1 MIELFEQN
9 IERNING
16 VVKVEQV
23 NDIDILHQ
31 ELSEFVVTSELKKHF
46 KTFYMNYN
54 NSLDVRTDKM
64 GVWISGFFGSGKSHF
79 LKMLSYLLE
88 NNEVQGKKA
97 VDYFANKDLD
107 DMTYADIKRAASVPT
122 ETILFNIDT
131 KSAQETKLK
140 ESGIVDVFLKVFNE
154 KLGYSS
160 EFPNFADIERY
171 FDSIGKYEEY
181 KNSVCSKLDLTWDKA
196 VAKLGFKKDVFIQ
209 SYIEITG
216 QSEQSAKELFANA
229 TERRAFITPEN
240 FAKMIKEYL
249 DSKGPK
255 NRLIFLVD
263 EIGQFISDNTNLMLN
278 LQTVVENLG
287 SYCNGRAWVMVTS
300 QVLVKCL
307 EELQYANLYTKDSA
321 VVQEEETTQDTQI
334 MPTIVDKVVETQ
346 PDGAEVADEPQEL
359 QEKHFVFEE
368 NQTGIT
374 YDKLFGPIFK
384 GAKQITIIDPY
395 IRNFFQTLNLMELIE
410 VVEKNKS
417 EADEVIIN
425 LTTSMDEFN
434 DQSQTKNLETIR
446 EACFPMGIN
455 FTFTYDSKIHARSI
469 TTDTGWKVLLD
480 RGLDIYQNCE
490 RKDAFQFTTRMQKYR
505 PCKRFEITYL
515 KDI

>member
-1 MIELFEQN
+1 MKLRELFEQD

-171 FDSIGKYEEY
+171 FDSIGKYDEY
-181 KNSVCSKLDLTWDKA
+181 KN
-196 VAKLGFKKDVFIQ
+196 
-209 SYIEITG
+209 
-216 QSEQSAKELFANA
+216 LF
-229 TERRAFITPEN
+229 
-240 FAKMIKEYL
+240 
-249 DSKGPK
+249 
-255 NRLIFLVD
+255 
-263 EIGQFISDNTNLMLN
+263 
-278 LQTVVENLG
+278 
-287 SYCNGRAWVMVTS
+287 
-300 QVLVKCL
+300 
-307 EELQYANLYTKDSA
+307 
-321 VVQEEETTQDTQI
+321 
-334 MPTIVDKVVETQ
+334 
-346 PDGAEVADEPQEL
+346 
-359 QEKHFVFEE
+359 
-368 NQTGIT
+368 
-374 YDKLFGPIFK
+374 
-384 GAKQITIIDPY
+384 
-395 IRNFFQTLNLMELIE
+395 
-410 VVEKNKS
+410 
-417 EADEVIIN
+417 
-425 LTTSMDEFN
+425 
-434 DQSQTKNLETIR
+434 
-446 EACFPMGIN
+446 
-455 FTFTYDSKIHARSI
+455 
-469 TTDTGWKVLLD
+469 
-480 RGLDIYQNCE
+480 
-490 RKDAFQFTTRMQKYR
+490 
-505 PCKRFEITYL
+505 
-515 KDI
+515 